1 MMDGGAPFDHPKIS
15 PGPYGAVTPSG
26 EENEAGQRNTCGP
39 ALKKGTRDRSTQLLV
54 VGLLLA
60 VIGSYLVAY
69 IYG

>member
-1 MMDGGAPFDHPKIS
+1 MAAPRLTTQRSHQVHMEQS
-15 PGPYGAVTPSG
+15 HTPA
-26 EENEAGQRNTCGP
+26 EENEAGQRDNWEP

>member
-1 MMDGGAPFDHPKIS
+1 MEPEQSH
-15 PGPYGAVTPSG
+15 TPA

-39 ALKKGTRDRSTQLLV
+39 ALKKGTRDRSTQWLV

-60 VIGSYLVAY
+60 VMGSYLVAY